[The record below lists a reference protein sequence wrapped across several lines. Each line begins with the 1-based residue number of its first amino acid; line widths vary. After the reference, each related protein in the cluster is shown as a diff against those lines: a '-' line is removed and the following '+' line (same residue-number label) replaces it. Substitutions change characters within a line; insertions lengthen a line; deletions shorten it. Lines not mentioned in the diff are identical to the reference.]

1 MSRPR
6 GLVRDTRC
14 ESRTGTHRHS
24 RPPQL
29 IALPSHFLMMRSE
42 RELGRLRHEEAI
54 LALPAALPLYNYF
67 HGMCSVYFG
76 DSLLLLPCVERV
88 LQLFLFPPIS
98 FSTSYKFQCPI
109 IRKLFVTFSARG
121 LNTTQRVRVGSST
134 NFCSLSEEAQ
144 GRFFTTHSRCLN
156 TVRVG
161 PLQPIL
167 VV

>member
-6 GLVRDTRC
+6 GLLRDTRC

-42 RELGRLRHEEAI
+42 RELGRLRDEEAI

-76 DSLLLLPCVERV
+76 YSLLLLPCVERI
-88 LQLFLFPPIS
+88 LQLYRLPPIL
-98 FSTSYKFQCPI
+98 FSTSYLLVTMSDYNNIACYMYARDLDITQSWLFY
-109 IRKLFVTFSARG
+109 KL
-121 LNTTQRVRVGSST
+121 L
-134 NFCSLSEEAQ
+134 
-144 GRFFTTHSRCLN
+144 
-156 TVRVG
+156 
-161 PLQPIL
+161 L

>member
-54 LALPAALPLYNYF
+54 LALPAALPLHNYF
-67 HGMCSVYFG
+67 HGMYSVYFG
-76 DSLLLLPCVERV
+76 HSLLLLPCVERV
-88 LQLFLFPPIS
+88 LQLFLFPLIS

-109 IRKLFVTFSARG
+109 IRKLFVTCTQEVSTPFRELELALLQTSARC
-121 LNTTQRVRVGSST
+121 LKRLRVGS
-134 NFCSLSEEAQ
+134 
-144 GRFFTTHSRCLN
+144 
-156 TVRVG
+156 
-161 PLQPIL
+161 LQPII

>member
-24 RPPQL
+24 RSPQL

-76 DSLLLLPCVERV
+76 HSLLLLPCVERV

-109 IRKLFVTFSARG
+109 IRKLFVTSEIVCNLRA
-121 LNTTQRVRVGSST
+121 RVGSFT

-144 GRFFTTHSRCLN
+144 GRLYNLFSLSKERTKSVLT
-156 TVRVG
+156 
-161 PLQPIL
+161 
-167 VV
+167 

>member
-6 GLVRDTRC
+6 GQVRDTRC
-14 ESRTGTHRHS
+14 ESRTGTHRRS

-76 DSLLLLPCVERV
+76 HSLLLLPSVERV

-98 FSTSYKFQCPI
+98 FYTSYKFQSPI
-109 IRKLFVTFSARG
+109 IRKLFVTCTQEVSTPLRELELALLQTSARC
-121 LNTTQRVRVGSST
+121 LKKLRV
-134 NFCSLSEEAQ
+134 CS
-144 GRFFTTHSRCLN
+144 
-156 TVRVG
+156 
-161 PLQPIL
+161 LQPIL